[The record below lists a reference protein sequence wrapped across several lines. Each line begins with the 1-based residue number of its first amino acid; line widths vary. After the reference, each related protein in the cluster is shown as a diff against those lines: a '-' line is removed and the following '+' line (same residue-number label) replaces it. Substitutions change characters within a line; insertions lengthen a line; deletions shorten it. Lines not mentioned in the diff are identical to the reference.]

1 MTDLRPGREGRS
13 YEPSRDADGS
23 YDREA
28 FEAAVGQLDDPLTD
42 PLPGRPP
49 AREPG
54 PGRPGAG
61 RDERPQP
68 ERPTGAE
75 RPPQPPQPAQPP
87 QPGRPSQAGQPASG
101 RSGSPWFRP
110 HQAPVAPPAQQQGQ
124 DRDRAIPGPDRAPT
138 PPYGR
143 SQAPAHTAAP
153 NPVPHLA
160 PDPAPSPTSDPSPAP
175 SPAPPPGPVTAP
187 TPAAGPDPFLNPALD
202 PPYVPGPVGTVGPDP
217 AYDAETMALRQ
228 AAEPVGDH
236 GGTDVVSRETE
247 PEAPASGSSAS
258 TPSTTGGR
266 AARRKAAQEAAK
278 RGNRR
283 ARRGSPPGG
292 ASAASSAAEAPS
304 VPMTRMEARRA
315 ERAGKESPGIIVS
328 RAVGEVFITLGVLM
342 LLFVT
347 YQLWWT
353 NVLAHQQAGG
363 TASNLEHEW
372 DEGGEDRRPDAF
384 SPGQGF
390 AIMYIPKLDVKVPIA
405 EGISKP
411 AVLDRGMIGHYDKNS
426 VKTAMPWDKQGNFAV
441 AGHRNTHGEPFRY
454 INKLVKGDKIVVETR
469 STYYTYTMESIL
481 PQTSPRDIAV
491 LDPVPRRSGFT
502 RPGRY
507 LTLTT
512 CTPEFTSTFRM
523 IVWGKM
529 VEERPRSKGKPDAL
543 VS

>member
-1 MTDLRPGREGRS
+1 MS
-13 YEPSRDADGS
+13 
-23 YDREA
+23 
-28 FEAAVGQLDDPLTD
+28 
-42 PLPGRPP
+42 
-49 AREPG
+49 G
-54 PGRPGAG
+54 P
-61 RDERPQP
+61 
-68 ERPTGAE
+68 
-75 RPPQPPQPAQPP
+75 
-87 QPGRPSQAGQPASG
+87 
-101 RSGSPWFRP
+101 
-110 HQAPVAPPAQQQGQ
+110 
-124 DRDRAIPGPDRAPT
+124 
-138 PPYGR
+138 
-143 SQAPAHTAAP
+143 APAPAYVADP
-153 NPVPHLA
+153 EPA
-160 PDPAPSPTSDPSPAP
+160 PDPAP
-175 SPAPPPGPVTAP
+175 TA
-187 TPAAGPDPFLNPALD
+187 DPFLNPALD
-202 PPYVPGPVGTVGPDP
+202 PPYVPGPVAAADPTHAASPLPTSGPARTSNPTRPSVPTQSPDP
-217 AYDAETMALRQ
+217 AHPQDSVYDAETMALRQ
-228 AAEPVGDH
+228 AEESGSDP
-236 GGTDVVSRETE
+236 GGPDVVSRET
-247 PEAPASGSSAS
+247 APRPTAPTAPDAAVGA
-258 TPSTTGGR
+258 TPSPPPATGGR

-283 ARRGSPPGG
+283 ARRGSPSTTAEAP
-292 ASAASSAAEAPS
+292 SSAAEAPS
-304 VPMTRMEARRA
+304 APMTRLEARRA
-315 ERAGKESPGIIVS
+315 ERARKESPGIIVS

-411 AVLDRGMIGHYDKNS
+411 AVLDRGMVGHYDKNS

-454 INKLVKGDKIVVETR
+454 INKLTKGDKIVVETR

-481 PQTSPRDIAV
+481 PQTSPRNIAV
-491 LDPVPRRSGFT
+491 IGAVPKGSGFT
-502 RPGRY
+502 GPGRY

-512 CTPEFTSTFRM
+512 CTPEFTSTYRM

-543 VS
+543 VI